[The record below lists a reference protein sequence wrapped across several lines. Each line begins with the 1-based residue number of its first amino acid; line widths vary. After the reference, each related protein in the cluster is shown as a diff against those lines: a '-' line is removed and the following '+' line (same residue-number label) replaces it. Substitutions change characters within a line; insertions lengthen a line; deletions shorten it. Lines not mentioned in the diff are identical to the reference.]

1 VWTAGL
7 VSMAG
12 DWMLK
17 ISLPIL
23 VFERTGSVTATS
35 AVVIA
40 NGLPTLLFGGVAG
53 VFVDRWDR
61 RRVMVLA
68 SLAQALAVVPLV
80 AVEGAGTVWIVYAVT
95 FVVAS
100 LGQFFQPAEGALLP
114 ALVEPDELV
123 AANSL
128 NAVNNNLAR
137 LAGPA
142 VGGVVAAWAGLAAV
156 ALVDAATF
164 LVAVVLLALVPGRYR
179 AGNGAGAASSPGA
192 VDAGSARTGRL
203 RSARAGARQ
212 AAGSV
217 FRELVDGMVTIRR
230 SRVLRVL
237 IATFTLTSIGEG
249 LMGAL
254 FAVYVKEGLRGGV
267 AEVGWLMSAQAVGGI
282 VGGLCGGWFGR
293 RFSPVRLIAVG
304 SVVFGC
310 LDLMLFVY
318 PLAWTVF
325 WPAVVLIVM
334 VGIPAVIY
342 GSSVMALVQSA
353 VPDEFRGRVFAAMGT
368 SMGLA
373 AMVGAGLG
381 AAFGDRL
388 GAMVMLIVQGAGY
401 VVAGIVVGILL
412 GGRKD
417 ESLGATS
424 APAADAP
431 AADVAADAVRTDGEP
446 AGSRA
451 DGARVA
457 TSGSRGTSE

>member
-1 VWTAGL
+1 
-7 VSMAG
+7 
-12 DWMLK
+12 
-17 ISLPIL
+17 
-23 VFERTGSVTATS
+23 
-35 AVVIA
+35 
-40 NGLPTLLFGGVAG
+40 
-53 VFVDRWDR
+53 
-61 RRVMVLA
+61 
-68 SLAQALAVVPLV
+68 
-80 AVEGAGTVWIVYAVT
+80 
-95 FVVAS
+95 
-100 LGQFFQPAEGALLP
+100 
-114 ALVEPDELV
+114 
-123 AANSL
+123 
-128 NAVNNNLAR
+128 
-137 LAGPA
+137 
-142 VGGVVAAWAGLAAV
+142 
-156 ALVDAATF
+156 
-164 LVAVVLLALVPGRYR
+164 VVLLALVPGRFR
-179 AGNGAGAASSPGA
+179 AGNGTGAASSLAA

-203 RSARAGARQ
+203 RTARAGARQ
-212 AAGSV
+212 AAASV

-412 GGRKD
+412 GGRTD